1 MYWRRSSREL
11 CKNCTVCLSW
21 YMEGRIVWFLLFCF
35 PVFRKFTSWFL
46 GHTWVWFHLWLS
58 PVGLCCK
65 CCRLAVSIGS
75 LCSGDHCC
83 PNCSLWKM
91 SVLKGLEH
99 KVETVVM
106 FVKFTGWWE
115 PAYRDGIWRG
125 GLWFNAWILLCKYL
139 GYFWCRVWKRP
150 TKWRL
155 GEYIENPLKRK
166 RLQRTDV
173 SYHLFIIFEFLT
185 SWAVDYL

>member
-1 MYWRRSSREL
+1 MGLFAFLVWDIFFLHINILCTGGGLPESLARIALYACLATWR
-11 CKNCTVCLSW
+11 
-21 YMEGRIVWFLLFCF
+21 GGLFGFSCF

-58 PVGLCCK
+58 PLGLCCK
-65 CCRLAVSIGS
+65 CWRLAVSIGS

-91 SVLKGLEH
+91 SVLKGLKD

-106 FVKFTGWWE
+106 FVTFTGWWE

-125 GLWFNAWILLCKYL
+125 GCGLMPESCYANI
-139 GYFWCRVWKRP
+139 
-150 TKWRL
+150 
-155 GEYIENPLKRK
+155 
-166 RLQRTDV
+166 
-173 SYHLFIIFEFLT
+173 
-185 SWAVDYL
+185 

>member
-1 MYWRRSSREL
+1 MRFFFYIDPL
-11 CKNCTVCLSW
+11 CTGGSIP
-21 YMEGRIVWFLLFCF
+21 ESFARIAQYESLGTWMGGLFGFSLFCF

-65 CCRLAVSIGS
+65 CWRLAVSRGS

-83 PNCSLWKM
+83 PNCSVWKM

-106 FVKFTGWWE
+106 FVTFTGQWE

-125 GLWFNAWILLCKYL
+125 GLWFNAWIWLCKYL
-139 GYFWCRVWKRP
+139 GYFWCRV
-150 TKWRL
+150 
-155 GEYIENPLKRK
+155 
-166 RLQRTDV
+166 
-173 SYHLFIIFEFLT
+173 
-185 SWAVDYL
+185 